1 MTLKLPFA
9 AVLRAIRS
17 KRGITQESLSEAGS
31 RTYLGALERGE
42 SSISLDKLQVLSQTL
57 QLSPLTLIALTLSTL
72 DEQPIGPIVE
82 RLSAE
87 LEEFERIG
95 GLEELKAQI
104 ADGILVSRKAG
115 KLVDTQRLMAVHQCK
130 ADGLSQKETAV
141 RLGLSKS
148 TVHDLWKRPAQK

>member
-57 QLSPLTLIALTLSTL
+57 QLSPLTLIALTLSTQ
-72 DEQPIGPIVE
+72 DEQPIGPILE

-95 GLEELKAQI
+95 GVEELKAQI
-104 ADGILVSRKAG
+104 ADGVLVSRKPG
-115 KLVDTQRLMAVHQCK
+115 KLADTQKLIEVHQCK
-130 ADGLSQKETAV
+130 ADGLNQKETAV

-148 TVHDLWKRPAQK
+148 ALRI

>member
-9 AVLRAIRS
+9 AVLRSIRS

-57 QLSPLTLIALTLSTL
+57 GISPLTLIALTLTIH
-72 DEQPIGPIVE
+72 DEQPIESIVE
-82 RLSAE
+82 RLSTE
-87 LEEFERIG
+87 LDAFVRTG

-104 ADGILVSRKAG
+104 ADGVLISRKAG
-115 KLVDTQRLMAVHQCK
+115 KLVDPQKLMEVHQCK
-130 ADGLSQKETAV
+130 ANGLSQKETAV
-141 RLGLSKS
+141 RLGLSTS
-148 TVHDLWKRPAQK
+148 TVHDLWKRSAGE